1 MSIEI
6 VSMGPSQT
14 LLWKSVY
21 RHILWWSMSSKH
33 IFDTKSIIP
42 NKCSTTI
49 NRTFG
54 VGCQSL
60 EQNEFIF
67 IPTYSQ
73 YSDSVSSKSFLTGKL
88 SGMVIYYQ
96 LTKLQLILLK
106 LHAVF
111 TWTWFSN
118 FFSFIFLVTFIMF
131 YNPASIE
138 VPDWPLMVNVCE
150 ILYKILLS
158 I

>member
-1 MSIEI
+1 
-6 VSMGPSQT
+6 
-14 LLWKSVY
+14 
-21 RHILWWSMSSKH
+21 MSSKH

-49 NRTFG
+49 NTTVG

-88 SGMVIYYQ
+88 SGLVIYYQ

-111 TWTWFSN
+111 T
-118 FFSFIFLVTFIMF
+118 
-131 YNPASIE
+131 
-138 VPDWPLMVNVCE
+138 
-150 ILYKILLS
+150 
-158 I
+158 